1 MKKTF
6 LVVAMIGLMV
16 GGNITYGQAGANP
29 RPHAENHVNETP
41 KQKAAKRTEKMTKD
55 LGLTADQSKKVGE
68 INLKHAEEM
77 EILHKQMKELKE
89 QAKAKKEAYN
99 KEIDSVLTE
108 EQRVIRAKK
117 IQEQKDKRKAQ
128 NCECGC
134 QHK

>member
-1 MKKTF
+1 MQGGET
-6 LVVAMIGLMV
+6 VA
-16 GGNITYGQAGANP
+16 
-29 RPHAENHVNETP
+29 
-41 KQKAAKRTEKMTKD
+41 K
-55 LGLTADQSKKVGE
+55 
-68 INLKHAEEM
+68 
-77 EILHKQMKELKE
+77 

-128 NCECGC
+128 NCEGGC